1 MKKLLTLIILVMII
15 GNGTGFGQAL
25 SGTYYIGDA
34 GTKPGGGDPEYTTL
48 KGACDDL
55 NSKGVGAPC
64 IFYFTESK
72 TYIEGNDIWLGVT
85 GTSST
90 NTITFKPYT
99 AVVCTLSFTN
109 LNNSGLSGSIDG
121 CFAIGSPTGVNTNL
135 VPTSYLIIDG
145 SNSNDGTSR
154 DLIIIG
160 PGTSLQKSVIRI
172 FGNNDY
178 ITIKNCEIINNSTS
192 SSSTAPINITNYSA
206 SNYSPDNFT
215 ISNNILISNN
225 GNGGLGV
232 YISNSGTP
240 TVGCTN
246 ITINGNS
253 ILHRRT
259 RGIMFNYV
267 NDANVFDNSFSA
279 NLQLSS
285 GAGAGVYLTTGTGN
299 NGTFNIYNNKFSS
312 LSFLNNTA
320 GASNGYI
327 AIDNQLATPKIV
339 KIYNNFITGFTI
351 TDLVA
356 NSKIYGIR
364 HTSTSISYIYNNTIV
379 LPEMINMTNF
389 GSSLIAGIA
398 FATAATT
405 EISPNGK
412 CFLKS
417 NIIVSKET
425 TMKTWCIRRV
435 GTGGTFTSNYN
446 NLFLDNQTNSFIG
459 YSNNQDKST
468 LVDWQGTPIAR
479 DTNSVSKSVSFTSA
493 TDLHLFDTSI
503 GDYDLTGTPISG
515 ITTDIDGN
523 TRDALF
529 PYMGADENTTYYL
542 HSKTPRTVPMTAAVN
557 NATAFGTKGV
567 LGTDGDATF
576 YAHWDATY
584 LYLGWSGGKTN
595 YSSDMYYAA
604 IDTDP
609 DGSNGTDNTVNGV
622 SFLNGAPNP
631 DFYVVYENNESFYGL
646 PVTNGNAFEIYN
658 VNSGWQFLS
667 RADGD
672 NGTDSQVDFKDAGG
686 EVRYRIPWST
696 LNFTPQSGSK
706 IGIVMWNNNA
716 SSNYMWGRVPT
727 NNPTNG
733 STPKTLENMFVFD
746 NTGSGVD
753 VSIDGILTALP
764 VELTSF
770 QANYNENLVT
780 LTWQTA
786 TEINSYCFEVE
797 RSNDNTTWVKIGS
810 VNAGGNSNKVL
821 NYEYFDNITTDGK
834 YYYRLKQIDLDG
846 SFKYTS
852 VVEVNAVMPMLYSLS
867 QNYPNPFNPTTKI
880 NYSIPVN
887 AKVTLNIYSITG
899 ELVTTLVDEDLTAGN
914 YTIDF
919 DASKLASG
927 TYFYRIIA
935 NDFVQTKKM
944 LLIK

>member
-15 GNGTGFGQAL
+15 GNGKGFGQL
-25 SGTYYIGDA
+25 SGDYYIPQGSNPQGFATLADAISSINANGCSGNVVFYIDGDLS
-34 GTKPGGGDPEYTTL
+34 EI
-48 KGACDDL
+48 GANL
-55 NSKGVGAPC
+55 SIYNA
-64 IFYFTESK
+64 
-72 TYIEGNDIWLGVT
+72 
-85 GTSST
+85 
-90 NTITFKPYT
+90 
-99 AVVCTLSFTN
+99 TLSATN
-109 LNNSGLSGSIDG
+109 NLTIKPAATKTPTVTFSGCTATAGATQYTG
-121 CFAIGSPTGVNTNL
+121 FAISN
-135 VPTSYLIIDG
+135 TSYITIDG
-145 SNSNDGTSR
+145 SNTLNGVTKDLTFLMNDGTNGR
-154 DLIIIG
+154 NIIQ
-160 PGTSLQKSVIRI
+160 LY
-172 FGNNDY
+172 GNCDNV
-178 ITIKNCEIINNSTS
+178 TIKNMNISYKS
-192 SSSTAPINITNYSA
+192 PMSTANTTRGIYLNGQSTGA
-206 SNYSPDNFT
+206 CDNFT
-215 ISNNILISNN
+215 VNNCTIGSQTLTPYYAVSVTGSSGSSIYCTNVSVLNNILYGRIRPVYLYYVGTTGTTSEIKNNIIFTYGGTNATTTYTILFNTWNGTINISNNIL
-225 GNGGLGV
+225 
-232 YISNSGTP
+232 P
-240 TVGCTN
+240 T
-246 ITINGNS
+246 IT
-253 ILHRRT
+253 T
-259 RGIMFNYV
+259 
-267 NDANVFDNSFSA
+267 
-279 NLQLSS
+279 
-285 GAGAGVYLTTGTGN
+285 
-299 NGTFNIYNNKFSS
+299 
-312 LSFLNNTA
+312 NNTVTNGIYGVSGLTA
-320 GASNGYI
+320 QTGAICNI
-327 AIDNQLATPKIV
+327 N
-339 KIYNNFITGFTI
+339 NNFIGGE
-351 TDLVA
+351 LVFSGSGIPTVVSLMYLQDNA
-356 NSKIYGIR
+356 TYNVYHNTFIYPSVDKGAER
-364 HTSTSISYIYNNTIV
+364 SCLHISGSSAIVNLQNNILVNNTD
-379 LPEMINMTNF
+379 N
-389 GSSLIAGIA
+389 
-398 FATAATT
+398 AAAYT
-405 EISPNGK
+405 IW
-412 CFLKS
+412 KS
-417 NIIVSKET
+417 N
-425 TMKTWCIRRV
+425 
-435 GTGGTFTSNYN
+435 GTLSTDYN
-446 NLFLDNQTNSFIG
+446 NLYVSGTNANIG
-459 YSNNQDKST
+459 YVGSAAKKT
-468 LVDWQGTPIAR
+468 LANWQAAVVGY
-479 DTNSVSKSVSFTSA
+479 DVHSVSKSVSFTSS
-493 TDLHLFDTSI
+493 TDLHLVDPSI

-584 LYLGWSGGKTN
+584 LYLGWSGGKTK
-595 YSSDMYYAA
+595 YSSDMYYAV

-667 RADGD
+667 RAEGD

-919 DASKLASG
+919 DASRLASG